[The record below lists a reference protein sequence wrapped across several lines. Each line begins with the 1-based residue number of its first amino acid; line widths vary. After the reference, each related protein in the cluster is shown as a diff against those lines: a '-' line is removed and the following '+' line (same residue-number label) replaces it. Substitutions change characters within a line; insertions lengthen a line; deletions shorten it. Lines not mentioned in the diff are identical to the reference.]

1 MSKEKAARMAAKKVK
16 DKWKSKVWYTILA
29 TESFGKKE
37 IGSTP
42 AAEPDELINRISE
55 AYLSNIT
62 GDFKL
67 SHVKLFFRITRVEG
81 DKAYTEF
88 EGHEIN
94 QDYIRRLVRRRK
106 TRIDSVVDV
115 VTSDG
120 IKLRLKPL
128 IILDRKVINNIETNI
143 RNSINEFLREK
154 ASSLPLDQLVVYM
167 LSPQYANDAF
177 EKIKNIYPT
186 RKIELRK
193 SEVLRGTGEAKEKE
207 EENQAVESEA

>member
-1 MSKEKAARMAAKKVK
+1 MSKEKASRITAKKVK
-16 DKWKSKVWYTILA
+16 EKWKSKVWYTILA

-42 AAEPDELINRISE
+42 ASEPDELINRISE
-55 AYLSNIT
+55 AYLSDIS

-67 SHVKLFFRITRVEG
+67 SHVKLFFRITKVEG

-94 QDYIRRLVRRRK
+94 QDYVRRLVRRRK

-115 VTSDG
+115 LTSDG
-120 IKLRLKPL
+120 KELRLKPL
-128 IILDRKVINNIETNI
+128 IILDRKVINNVETNI
-143 RNSINEFLREK
+143 RNSINEFLKEK

-167 LSPQYANDAF
+167 LSPQFANDAY
-177 EKIKNIYPT
+177 EKIKAIYPT

-193 SEVLRGTGEAKEKE
+193 SEIIRSHKEAKEEK
-207 EENQAVESEA
+207 QAEQAETEA

>member
-1 MSKEKAARMAAKKVK
+1 LSKEKAARIAAKKVK
-16 DKWKSKVWYTILA
+16 DKWKSKIWYTILA

-42 AAEPDELINRISE
+42 ASEPGEIIGRISE
-55 AYLSNIT
+55 AYLSNLT

-67 SHVKLFFRITRVEG
+67 SHVKVYFRINKVEG

-106 TRIDSVVDV
+106 TRIDSVIDV
-115 VTSDG
+115 VTADG
-120 IKLRLKPL
+120 VKIRLKPL
-128 IILDRKVINNIETNI
+128 IILDRKVIKNVETNI
-143 RNSINEFLREK
+143 RNAINEFLKEK

-167 LSPQYANDAF
+167 LSTNYTNDAY

-193 SEVLRGTGEAKEKE
+193 SEVLRENNKQETIEEA
-207 EENQAVESEA
+207 QAEAEV

>member
-1 MSKEKAARMAAKKVK
+1 LSKEKAARIAAKKVK
-16 DKWKSKVWYTILA
+16 DKWKSKIWYNILA

-42 AAEPDELINRISE
+42 ASEPGEIIGRISE
-55 AYLSNIT
+55 AYLSNLA

-67 SHVKLFFRITRVEG
+67 SHVKVYFRINKVEG

-106 TRIDSVVDV
+106 TRIDSVIDV
-115 VTSDG
+115 VTADG
-120 IKLRLKPL
+120 VKIRLKPL
-128 IILDRKVINNIETNI
+128 IILDRKVIKNVETNI
-143 RNSINEFLREK
+143 RNAINEFLKEK

-167 LSPQYANDAF
+167 LSTNYPNDAY

-193 SEVLRGTGEAKEKE
+193 SEVLREKNKQETIEEA
-207 EENQAVESEA
+207 QAEAEV

>member
-1 MSKEKAARMAAKKVK
+1 MAAKKVK
-16 DKWKSKVWYTILA
+16 DKWKSKIWYTILA
-29 TESFGKKE
+29 TESFGRKE

-42 AAEPDELINRISE
+42 ASDPEELINRISE

-67 SHVKLFFRITRVEG
+67 SHIKVFFRINRVEG

-94 QDYIRRLVRRRK
+94 QDYIRRMVRRRK

-120 IKLRLKPL
+120 FKLRLKPL
-128 IILDRKVINNIETNI
+128 IVLDRKVINNIETNI
-143 RNSINEFLREK
+143 RNEINAFLKEK
-154 ASSLPLDQLVVYM
+154 ASSLPLDQLVVYI
-167 LSPQYANDAF
+167 LSPSFANDAY

-193 SEVLRGTGEAKEKE
+193 SEMIRVNRE
-207 EENQAVESEA
+207 ETNQAKSVEAEA